1 MPNIDKQNF
10 DIKIPRAD
18 TFEINILTEKTVKS
32 NTGEGRNS
40 ELNNT
45 VHKESNSGF
54 GTLKLV
60 HDNTLTSVG
69 FGIENYNTDNPN
81 IKLDFH
87 PTPEKNLEEE
97 ADALEVNLS

>member
-1 MPNIDKQNF
+1 M
-10 DIKIPRAD
+10 
-18 TFEINILTEKTVKS
+18 TEKTVKS
-32 NTGEGRNS
+32 NTIEGRNS

-45 VHKESNSGF
+45 AHKEPNSGF

-69 FGIENYNTDNPN
+69 FGIENYNADNLN
-81 IKLDFH
+81 TKLDFH

-97 ADALEVNLS
+97 ADAQEMNLN